1 MHALF
6 LEIVGLGSCIHNLRT
21 RTQEPDNTYTSTHFN
36 ALRRASLF
44 HTLQFLLPQ
53 TYTYSR
59 ACLTSVPRDKT
70 QDGAIRQWLL
80 PSAGQPVCAQLA
92 HPARATPE
100 FQSLSPH
107 TALPLCAGPT
117 RSN

>member
-1 MHALF
+1 MHALV

-21 RTQEPDNTYTSTHFN
+21 RQYIYIYTLLCT
-36 ALRRASLF
+36 ASSISV
-44 HTLQFLLPQ
+44 QFLLPQ
-53 TYTYSR
+53 RYTSTR
-59 ACLTSVPRDKT
+59 ACFTSLPRDKT
-70 QDGAIRQWLL
+70 QDGAICQWLL

>member
-6 LEIVGLGSCIHNLRT
+6 WEIVGLGSCIHNLRT
-21 RTQEPDNTYTSTHFN
+21 RAPDNTYTSTFFH

-44 HTLQFLLPQ
+44 SFSSRKRTPIPVPALPD
-53 TYTYSR
+53 YH
-59 ACLTSVPRDKT
+59 ANKT
-70 QDGAIRQWLL
+70 QDGAICQWLL
-80 PSAGQPVCAQLA
+80 PSAGQPVCAQLP